1 MHWKLFAAGLLLC
14 GTLLGSDGQHM
25 RWLSAQRDLLRTVS
39 SVGNGQESGQVA
51 TVAIN
56 PSVAS
61 PASGEAFAALEISG
75 GPASPS
81 PPGPAGTAAI
91 NPSVVSPAS
100 GEANRGAALGGPASP
115 SPPAETATAHETHE
129 SNCPELSAAFH
140 WGWQAACTAWKQH
153 DETCALFNASEMSRN
168 ASLFLEV
175 ARRSRDRS
183 YHPSLAR
190 LQIRLLEARQAGR
203 ALRILTMGPSNTVGR
218 GCMSKS
224 DMYWTSALEKLSKLE
239 NSPLQLEVIKRAVAA
254 TPFKNAWAHVLRGY
268 EKDEALDVIIP
279 DYAVTCVDVQSNR
292 HQAFVMNAHVQRWKR
307 PPAILFIE
315 TYTGNVMASMEQV
328 QWDKLDACT
337 YSGGFEEFDPFYPVL
352 RRLRIPMLSYPDV
365 ACALPHLGHPSN
377 SVNSIPYLFTY
388 KGAASHHYG
397 CGVHF
402 IQAQMIYMN
411 LLQILRQACIDG
423 YRYTLE
429 AARANEVELKTQL
442 SDQSFSAEDRCKMSL
457 INYLSHLSEMSF
469 PGIVANT
476 SKWRFGADRPGKFGW
491 IANWVPE
498 ANQMEVPDLPNRG
511 QVPRQKVH
519 YSQYDGLGPKEIVF
533 VVKLNK
539 GLIILEFLSTY
550 QNIGSVWCQVEE
562 MSGKV
567 IAEPVRIDG
576 LWSTKASLANS
587 AILNASTSRARDAA
601 VRCTCEEASKFK
613 FLSVSSC

>member
-1 MHWKLFAAGLLLC
+1 MHWKLFAAGLLLG

-25 RWLSAQRDLLRTVS
+25 RWLSSQRDLLRTVS
-39 SVGNGQESGQVA
+39 SFKKSPESGPVA

-56 PSVAS
+56 PSVVS
-61 PASGEAFAALEISG
+61 PAFAALGVSG

-81 PPGPAGTAAI
+81 PPGPVATAAI
-91 NPSVVSPAS
+91 NPLGVSPAS
-100 GEANRGAALGGPASP
+100 GEAYQGAALGGPASP
-115 SPPAETATAHETHE
+115 SNPAETATAHEAHIP
-129 SNCPELSAAFH
+129 NCPELSAAFH
-140 WGWQAACTAWKQH
+140 WGWDAACTAWKQH
-153 DETCALFNASEMSRN
+153 DETCELFNASEISRN

-190 LQIRLLEARQAGR
+190 LQIRLLEAKQAGR
-203 ALRILTMGPSNTVGR
+203 PLRVLTMGPSNTVGR
-218 GCMSKS
+218 GCREKS
-224 DMYWTSALEKLSKLE
+224 NMYWASALEKLSKLE
-239 NSPLQLEVIKRAVAA
+239 NSPLQLEVIEGAVAA
-254 TPFKNAWAHVLRGY
+254 TPFKEAWSRVLIGY
-268 EKDEALDVIIP
+268 EKDETLDLIIP

-292 HQAFVMNAHVQRWKR
+292 HQAFVMHAHVRNWKR
-307 PPAILFIE
+307 PPALLFIE
-315 TYTGNVMASMEQV
+315 TYTANVMASMGQV
-328 QWDKLDACT
+328 QWEKLDACT
-337 YSGGFEEFDPFYPVL
+337 YSGAFEEFDPFYPVL
-352 RRLRIPMLSYPDV
+352 RSLRIPMLSYPDI
-365 ACALPHLGHPSN
+365 ACALPHLGHPSD
-377 SVNSIPYLFTY
+377 SVSGIPYLFTY
-388 KGAASHHYG
+388 KGASSHHYG

-423 YRYTLE
+423 YPATLE
-429 AARANEVELKTQL
+429 AARANEVELKLQQ
-442 SDQSFSAEDRCKMSL
+442 SDQSFSVEDRCKMSL
-457 INYLSHLSEMSF
+457 ITYLSHFSEMSF

-498 ANQMEVPDLPNRG
+498 ANQMDVPDLPGRA
-511 QVPRQKVH
+511 QVPRHKVH

-533 VVKLNK
+533 VVKLRL
-539 GLIILEFLSTY
+539 GLILLEFLSTY

-587 AILNASTSRARDAA
+587 AILNASTSRASDAA
-601 VRCTCEEASKFK
+601 VRCTCEENKFK
-613 FLSVSSC
+613 FLSVSAC